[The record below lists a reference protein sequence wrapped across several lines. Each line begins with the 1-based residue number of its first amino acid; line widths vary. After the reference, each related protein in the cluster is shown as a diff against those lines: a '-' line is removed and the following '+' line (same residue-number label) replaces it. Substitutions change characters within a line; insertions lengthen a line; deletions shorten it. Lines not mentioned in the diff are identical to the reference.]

1 MAQIK
6 KAYTAIV
13 AVLQENLSATVEE
26 VLPQILELAAAKTGS
41 GGGKATTFHKDEDG
55 NVVGI
60 KCYYHN
66 LWMDPRVVEFG
77 AKASSPTGFNSMCKD
92 GVSKWTKQQR
102 EAKKAESEL
111 LEKVAA
117 GDVAVEDIA
126 AEQAAIKDA
135 REAVIPREDGYGF
148 ETLEELL
155 EDSAS
160 RDLA

>member
-6 KAYTAIV
+6 KAYAAIV
-13 AVLQENLSATVEE
+13 AVLQDNLSATVEE
-26 VLPQILELAAAKTGS
+26 VMPQVLELAAAKTGS
-41 GGGKATTFHKDEDG
+41 GGGKATTFHKNEDG
-55 NVVGI
+55 EVVAI

-66 LWMDPRVVEFG
+66 LWMDPREVEFG

-111 LEKVAA
+111 LQRVAA
-117 GDVAVEDIA
+117 GEVAVEDIA
-126 AEQAAIKDA
+126 AEQEAIREA
-135 REAVIPREDGYGF
+135 REEVIPREDGYGY

-155 EDSAS
+155 EAQ
-160 RDLA
+160 A